1 MEKPRGPQGGNRV
14 PGRSVERDLEGRT
27 ALVTGGS
34 RGIGRAI
41 ALSLAERGANL
52 VIAYLRKSAP
62 ARDTGAELEGLG
74 VKALTVRCN
83 VGDDASLISLFS
95 EIEETFGSLDIF
107 VSNAATGVIK
117 PIAELDHRAWSWTM
131 DANARSLL
139 LASRLARSLMND
151 GGSIVAL
158 SSLGSS
164 RVLPGYA
171 VVGASKAAIECLV
184 RYLAVEF
191 APSIRVNTVSP
202 GVVDTD
208 ALNHF
213 PMRDELLARAREGTP
228 LGRLVDPADVADLVS
243 FLTSDRAKMI
253 TGQALVIDGGAAVLA

>member
-1 MEKPRGPQGGNRV
+1 MRT
-14 PGRSVERDLEGRT
+14 PGRDLEGKV
-27 ALVTGGS
+27 ALITGGG

-41 ALSLAERGANL
+41 SLSLAERGANIA
-52 VIAYLRKSAP
+52 IAYLRKRA
-62 ARDTGAELEGLG
+62 AAEETCAELEGHA
-74 VKALTVRCN
+74 VKAVSIRCN
-83 VGDDASLISLFS
+83 VGDGAHLESMFS
-95 EIEETFGSLDIF
+95 EIGETFGRLDVF

-117 PIAELDHRAWSWTM
+117 PVEGLDEKAWSWTM

-139 LASRLARSLMND
+139 LGARLAKPLMSN

-164 RVLPGYA
+164 RVMPGYA

-191 APSIRVNTVSP
+191 APHVRVNTVSP

-208 ALNHF
+208 ALRHF
-213 PMRDELLARAREGTP
+213 PMREEMLSQSERSTP
-228 LGRLVDPADVADLVS
+228 MGRLVEPADVAATVGFLVS
-243 FLTSDRAKMI
+243 EDASMI
-253 TGQALVIDGGAAVLA
+253 TGQTIVVDGGMSVLA

>member
-1 MEKPRGPQGGNRV
+1 M
-14 PGRSVERDLEGRT
+14 ERDLEGRT

-34 RGIGRAI
+34 RGIGRAV

-52 VIAYLRKSAP
+52 VIVYLRKHA
-62 ARDTGAELEGLG
+62 AAQETAAAIEGFG
-74 VKALTVRCN
+74 VKALPVRCN
-83 VGDDASLISLFS
+83 VGDESSLESLFGH
-95 EIEETFGSLDIF
+95 IGETFGSLDIF

-117 PIAELDHRAWSWTM
+117 PVADLDHRAWSWTM

-139 LASRLARSLMND
+139 LAARLARPLMNN

-184 RYLAVEF
+184 RYLAVEL
-191 APSIRVNTVSP
+191 APTIRVNTVSP

-208 ALNHF
+208 ALKHF
-213 PMRDELLARAREGTP
+213 PMRDDMLARARGSTP
-228 LGRLVDPADVADLVS
+228 MGRLVEPSDVADLVS
-243 FLTSDRAKMI
+243 FLTSDRAAMI
-253 TGQALVIDGGAAVLA
+253 TGQTLVIDGGAAVVA